1 MTRLE
6 MDRLYQSGKM
16 PDWAYYQQAGLPWY
30 VALQEEKDQFYR
42 EYNARKAQKME
53 EARID
58 ARAQELAEKYLE
70 EQAPEIQKQMEKIID
85 EVIDSLNN

>member
-1 MTRLE
+1 MTRIE

-30 VALQEEKDQFYR
+30 VALQQQKDQFYR
-42 EYNARKAQKME
+42 EYNARQAQKME
-53 EARID
+53 EAQIN

-85 EVIDSLNN
+85 EVIDSLNK